1 MYKEIK
7 ELKIWNILIRNES
20 IKTDQADMQK
30 NQIEH
35 LEIKNIINK
44 IRNSMDGLLSRSD
57 RAQKKISDF
66 KSTYEKN
73 AQNIVQK
80 YGKTKGWKI

>member
-1 MYKEIK
+1 MLYVYKEIK

-44 IRNSMDGLLSRSD
+44 IRNSMDGLLNLADQTELKRKLVTS
-57 RAQKKISDF
+57 
-66 KSTYEKN
+66 N
-73 AQNIVQK
+73 AHMRK
-80 YGKTKGWKI
+80 MPKT

>member
-1 MYKEIK
+1 MLYVYKEIK

-44 IRNSMDGLLSRSD
+44 IRNSMDGLLSRSELK
-57 RAQKKISDF
+57 RKLVTSKAHMRKMP
-66 KSTYEKN
+66 
-73 AQNIVQK
+73 
-80 YGKTKGWKI
+80 KT